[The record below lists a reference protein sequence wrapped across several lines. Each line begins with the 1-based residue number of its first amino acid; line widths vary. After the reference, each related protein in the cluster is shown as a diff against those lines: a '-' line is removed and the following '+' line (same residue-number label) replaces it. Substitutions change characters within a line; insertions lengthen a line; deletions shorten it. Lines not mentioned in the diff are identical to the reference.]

1 MESVTFDGN
10 SGVLAINGELTVY
23 QAAQTHA
30 EFNKAFAS
38 GLLKS
43 LDLSGVSEFD
53 SAGLQLVLSLRKSNA
68 ANEIA
73 LVAIS
78 PAVQSVLNLL
88 QLEAQLLGKQWEAQA

>member
-1 MESVTFDGN
+1 MFDSS

-23 QAAQTHA
+23 QAGETHA
-30 EFNKAFAS
+30 EFSKALAS

-53 SAGLQLVLSLRKSNA
+53 SAGLQLVLSLRKSGA
-68 ANEIA
+68 ANDIA

-88 QLEAQLLGKQWEAQA
+88 QLEAQLLGKQREAQA